1 MKKLSVIC
9 TVGTHKL
16 CVRRAV
22 VTVVAGGGGLVVGV
36 RGPGRRVALGAAPV
50 RGPHVGVVRRLHH
63 LRVHLRVCVA
73 GLVLGRRAVVAG
85 TVPQR
90 VKSCFCTYNKNLIF
104 LCLFKVKRHK

>member
-1 MKKLSVIC
+1 MSVIY

-22 VTVVAGGGGLVVGV
+22 VTVVAGGGGLVVRV

-63 LRVHLRVCVA
+63 LRVHLRMCVA

-90 VKSCFCTYNKNLIF
+90 VNSCFCTYLIF
-104 LCLFKVKRHK
+104 LCLLKVKRHKKNQ